1 MCTPFLVLLKFVVMI
16 THFRIFHRR
25 KSSKLILRFP
35 QGDKMKTRIQ
45 ELRKSKKMSQ
55 VKLATLV
62 DTSQNTISRIE
73 LEEADPSPELLC
85 KLADY
90 FHTSVDY
97 ILYRSNQRYIWE
109 AHDNTA
115 DSRISMYARKLQSLN
130 EEKRN
135 AIYTLINI
143 MSDTEEQGW

>member
-1 MCTPFLVLLKFVVMI
+1 
-16 THFRIFHRR
+16 
-25 KSSKLILRFP
+25 
-35 QGDKMKTRIQ
+35 MKTRIQ

-62 DTSQNTISRIE
+62 NTSQNTISRIE
-73 LEEADPSPELLC
+73 LEETDPSPELLC

-109 AHDNTA
+109 SFDNTA

-143 MSDTEEQGW
+143 MSDIEEQG

>member
-1 MCTPFLVLLKFVVMI
+1 
-16 THFRIFHRR
+16 
-25 KSSKLILRFP
+25 
-35 QGDKMKTRIQ
+35 MKTRIQ

-143 MSDTEEQGW
+143 MSDTEEQG

>member
-1 MCTPFLVLLKFVVMI
+1 
-16 THFRIFHRR
+16 
-25 KSSKLILRFP
+25 
-35 QGDKMKTRIQ
+35 
-45 ELRKSKKMSQ
+45 MSQ

-62 DTSQNTISRIE
+62 DSSQNTISRIE
-73 LEEADPSPELLC
+73 LEEAEPSSELLC

-109 AHDNTA
+109 SFDHTA
-115 DSRISMYARKLQSLN
+115 DSRISMYARKLLSLD

-143 MSDTEEQGW
+143 LSDTDDQG